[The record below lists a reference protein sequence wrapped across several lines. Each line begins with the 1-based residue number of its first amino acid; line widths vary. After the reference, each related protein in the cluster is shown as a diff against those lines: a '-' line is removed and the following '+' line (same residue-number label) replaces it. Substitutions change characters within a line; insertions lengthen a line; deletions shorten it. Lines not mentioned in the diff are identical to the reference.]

1 MRGGAGGGLACAM
14 AWAERG
20 TEWGMSQVYTS
31 KTLDA
36 SKPVE

>member
-1 MRGGAGGGLACAM
+1 MRGETERCLTCAT

-20 TEWGMSQVYTS
+20 TDWGMSQIYPS
-31 KTLDA
+31 EYLDA